1 MNVSQSYRD
10 GALLRRQFWQRLL
23 CLRHSGLVAGKRNQ
37 GSLQSGLGL
46 IVNQILPRSKIGGLL
61 GQRPATT
68 AISQS
73 RVNGTAAHLPGGVV
87 QQGCKCHGS
96 LRVVK
101 TGHIFGQRNI
111 YACALG
117 NPHRFHFGHAIGM
130 ANLANLATREKILT
144 LLKWLERSNAVRQ
157 LDRKKRTLLELRFH
171 SA

>member
-1 MNVSQSYRD
+1 MPKTNNVSQSYRE
-10 GALLRRQFWQRLL
+10 GVLPRRQFWQRLV
-23 CLRHSGLVAGKRNQ
+23 CHRHIGLSAGTRNL
-37 GSLQSGLGL
+37 GSLQSGPGL
-46 IVNQILPRSKIGGLL
+46 IVNQTLPRS
-61 GQRPATT
+61 T
-68 AISQS
+68 AISQL
-73 RVNGTAAHLPGGVV
+73 RINGTSAHLPGGLV

-117 NPHRFHFGHAIGM
+117 SPHRFHFGHAIGM
-130 ANLANLATREKILT
+130 ANLTNRATREKIPI

-157 LDRKKRTLLELRFH
+157 LDRKKRALLELRFH